1 MRQLLLYVFILVVGS
16 ISAEQF
22 KLTGT
27 LVDAYDKAPLIGG
40 TVVIKGTDRRACTDL
55 DGNFSIEVEK
65 GDTIKFSYVGYFT
78 KEIEILNDS
87 SLFIELDGDPNA
99 VLDGP
104 MVIKMQEDPK
114 PLDGFIIS
122 YGGCK

>member
-1 MRQLLLYVFILVVGS
+1 MRQFLLYIFLLLVCSVN
-16 ISAEQF
+16 AEQF
-22 KLTGT
+22 KITGKV
-27 LVDAYDKAPLIGG
+27 VDAVDKEPLIF
-40 TVVIKGTDRRACTDL
+40 TVVQIKGTDRAVCADF

-65 GDTIKFSYVGYFT
+65 GDTLKFSFVRYLSREV
-78 KEIEILNDS
+78 EVLNDS

-122 YGGCK
+122 YSGCK